1 MDVAVDLNGKGQAM
15 KKRPGKAYHHGDLRS
30 GLLSAAA
37 ALLEEKGIAAL
48 SLREVAKAAG
58 VSHAAPYRHFRDKTA
73 LIEALAAE
81 AFEQLAG
88 GCERARRRH
97 PDDPA
102 RQLVEAGLSYLF
114 FSVERPAVVQLM
126 FGGAP
131 SLDSCGDELR
141 AVADR
146 AWESLVTLVRNGQA
160 AGIYRDA
167 DTHDLT
173 LVAWSTVYGLS
184 LMVNSGLMPRPV
196 KTRAGLKELGET
208 VAGVLLSGMLV
219 REEQR

>member
-1 MDVAVDLNGKGQAM
+1 M
-15 KKRPGKAYHHGDLRS
+15 KHRPGKTYHHGDLRS

-37 ALLEEKGIAAL
+37 ALLEDKGIAAL

-58 VSHAAPYRHFRDKTA
+58 VSHAAPYRHFRDKAA

-81 AFEQLAG
+81 AFEHLAA
-88 GCERARRRH
+88 GCERARQSY

-102 RQLVEAGLSYLF
+102 RQLVEAGLSYLL

-126 FGGAP
+126 FGGVL
-131 SLDSCGDELR
+131 SLDDCGDELR
-141 AVADR
+141 AVAVR
-146 AWESLVTLVRNGQA
+146 AWESLVTLVRDGQA

-184 LMVNSGLMPRPV
+184 LMINSGLMPRPV
-196 KTRAGLKELGET
+196 KTHAEQRELGET
-208 VAGVLLSGMLV
+208 VAGLLLSGMLARGGTV
-219 REEQR
+219 R